1 MMLSTPEYFKAVMAH
16 KRAEKSFDKSTQ
28 IKHSYVSKQSEKLL
42 TNRPKMD
49 IADLLQRHVTGDWG
63 DVDAED
69 QETNERAVQ
78 HGGQIVSSYV
88 LSTQVKVWV
97 ISEADRSVTTLLL
110 PEEY

>member
-1 MMLSTPEYFKAVMAH
+1 MNDSMQRPQRAVRRFRLGTLCGTPGALDAL
-16 KRAEKSFDKSTQ
+16 RTAG
-28 IKHSYVSKQSEKLL
+28 
-42 TNRPKMD
+42 MD

-69 QETNERAVQ
+69 RETNERAVQ